1 MSLTGDN
8 SSFSGQY
15 ALADSSKLTVAST
28 TNLGAAATIALA
40 GAQDILALSG
50 FSGTFANTVTGDGVL
65 QVTDSSDVTLTNT
78 NGVGSDVTVDITN
91 ATLNLDAIALF
102 ANALTGSGLLN
113 IDAATNTFNFA
124 STTGTA
130 FAGTVDMKNSIFT
143 LNSMNSGAL
152 SNASL
157 IASAGTAVLV
167 DSSNQTVGNF
177 ILNGGTAAFGTGSL
191 ITTGTFGVT
200 SNSSIRV
207 DPTLTTGGN
216 LLDQNSGVTVQL
228 IDSSNTLTAEQLA
241 QLTLLDIN
249 GDSLGSGASKD
260 IVQGGNTVALALY
273 NYALSGVG
281 GGLNLT
287 TMLTQLELLLG
298 QSLTLTSDGA
308 LNPDST
314 LLAQLTGVGN
324 LIIGADNSELTLSN
338 ATNDY
343 TGSTSVNGGT
353 LNLGSNNALGATSAL
368 TTAATTQTNLNGHS
382 QTVGAL
388 TNAGT
393 VTLGSG
399 GSLTSTGA
407 MTNSNILNLA
417 GGTLTLNAGGTSTAT
432 GGLTGS
438 GSLNINGGALE
449 ITGANSG
456 LSG

>member
-1 MSLTGDN
+1 
-8 SSFSGQY
+8 
-15 ALADSSKLTVAST
+15 
-28 TNLGAAATIALA
+28 
-40 GAQDILALSG
+40 
-50 FSGTFANTVTGDGVL
+50 
-65 QVTDSSDVTLTNT
+65 
-78 NGVGSDVTVDITN
+78 DITN

-130 FAGTVDMKNSIFT
+130 FAGTVDMQNSIFT
-143 LNSMNSGAL
+143 LNSMNSGVL

-167 DSSNQTVGNF
+167 DSSNQTIGNF
-177 ILNGGTAAFGTGSL
+177 TLNGGTAAFGTGSL
-191 ITTGTFGVT
+191 ITTGTLGVT

-216 LLDQNSGVTVQL
+216 LLDQDSGVAVQL

-260 IVQGGNTVALALY
+260 IVQGGNTVAQALY

-308 LNPDST
+308 LNPSST
-314 LLAQLTGVGN
+314 LLAQVTGVGN
-324 LIIGADNSELTLSN
+324 LIIGTDNSELTLSN

-388 TNAGT
+388 TNAG
-393 VTLGSG
+393 
-399 GSLTSTGA
+399 
-407 MTNSNILNLA
+407 
-417 GGTLTLNAGGTSTAT
+417 
-432 GGLTGS
+432 
-438 GSLNINGGALE
+438 
-449 ITGANSG
+449 
-456 LSG
+456 